1 MTDRPQVVL
10 HIGTHKTRTTAFQR
24 YALANRGWLAAN
36 GVDFYVNESG
46 APQAHELPLIAL
58 RSELSIPLRVR
69 NPDWTLEE
77 AKKVMASSIRSTI
90 ATAGGAL
97 QLFSHEALSFV
108 RQPEEIERLQHL
120 FAGAD
125 VSVVLV
131 RREPES
137 FLSSWRKQLERM
149 GFDSNSSYRSSFAY
163 TQSDSWLVDVDSLVT
178 AFRSGFGPVVE
189 IDYEQTMAS

>member
-10 HIGTHKTRTTAFQR
+10 HIGTHKTGTTAFRR

-36 GVDFYVNESG
+36 GVDFYVHESG
-46 APQAHELPLIAL
+46 APHTHELPMITL

-69 NPDWTLEE
+69 NLHWTLEE

-125 VSVVLV
+125 MSVVLV

-137 FLSSWRKQLERM
+137 FLSSCA
-149 GFDSNSSYRSSFAY
+149 SSLSGWGSTRTARIAAASLYPARP
-163 TQSDSWLVDVDSLVT
+163 LVGGCRLARDDI
-178 AFRSGFGPVVE
+178 PVG
-189 IDYEQTMAS
+189 IRAGCGDRLRADHGS